1 MNVQRLG
8 AFSHVLCVGVV
19 LMIFSPFRVQEIYT
33 RRLCPQLGS
42 TKSMK
47 SRLSNSE
54 CERESHKIHNSA
66 KWKTFEHRSRHPD
79 IDPTPSSWAELE
91 PKQKKSINTTNSKT
105 QKEEHFHIKQTATRA
120 PTEKNEATNH
130 LEHGC
135 SRLTVV
141 QHGNVWKS
149 V

>member
-1 MNVQRLG
+1 MMSDDVNVQRLG

-79 IDPTPSSWAELE
+79 DPTPPANTNKKNPSTPPTAKGRAFSHQTNQHEH
-91 PKQKKSINTTNSKT
+91 KQS
-105 QKEEHFHIKQTATRA
+105 
-120 PTEKNEATNH
+120 NETTNH

-135 SRLTVV
+135 SRLTAV